1 MNHGIYFLIG
11 TRRVQD
17 IVKIICDCFSI
28 RLTLIKVRIVTQTS
42 QLMMNMIMMI
52 LTLIMRKSC
61 LTNP

>member
-17 IVKIICDCFSI
+17 IVKIICDCFST
-28 RLTLIKVRIVTQTS
+28 RLTLIEVRIVTQTS
-42 QLMMNMIMMI
+42 QLMMNMIMI

>member
-1 MNHGIYFLIG
+1 MNHGIYFLMG

-17 IVKIICDCFSI
+17 IVKIICDCFST
-28 RLTLIKVRIVTQTS
+28 RLTLIEVRIVTQTS
-42 QLMMNMIMMI
+42 QLMMNMIMI